1 MRVCAYCSLKAK
13 KFALYIAHFA
23 KFVLKICIN
32 LGKNSLIC
40 CKTLNKQRFLVFC
53 LVDSKYLCT
62 FASQLRTKGN
72 NKHNENK
79 KQEAARHI
87 TGHRNTEQGT
97 VKTRLTFSA
106 IWLTVYISLTTY
118 KERDAHGEDNYPCGG
133 GSGE

>member
-1 MRVCAYCSLKAK
+1 MCGYSVKSK
-13 KFALYIAHFA
+13 KIALYIAHFVD
-23 KFVLKICIN
+23 FVLKICIN

-40 CKTLNKQRFLVFC
+40 CKRLKIQRFLGKC
-53 LVDSKYLCT
+53 LHVSDICTT

>member
-1 MRVCAYCSLKAK
+1 MDIPLKAK

-23 KFVLKICIN
+23 NFVLKICIN

-40 CKTLNKQRFLVFC
+40 CKRLKIQRFLAKC
-53 LVDSKYLCT
+53 LVGCKYLCT
-62 FASQLRTKGN
+62 FAAQLRTKRN
-72 NKHNENK
+72 NKHNEDK
-79 KQEAARHI
+79 TRKAARYI

-133 GSGE
+133 GSG

>member
-1 MRVCAYCSLKAK
+1 MDIPLKAK
-13 KFALYIAHFA
+13 IFALYIAHFA
-23 KFVLKICIN
+23 VFVLKICIN

-40 CKTLNKQRFLVFC
+40 CKRLKIQRFLAKC
-53 LVDSKYLCT
+53 LVGCKYLCT
-62 FASQLRTKGN
+62 FATQLRTKRN